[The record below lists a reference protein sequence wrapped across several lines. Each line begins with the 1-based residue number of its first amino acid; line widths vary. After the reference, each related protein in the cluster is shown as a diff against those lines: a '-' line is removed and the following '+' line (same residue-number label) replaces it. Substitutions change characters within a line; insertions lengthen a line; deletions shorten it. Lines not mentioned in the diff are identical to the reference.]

1 VGKHAKIGPNLVR
14 ELDGAVR
21 GARLGA
27 LFDRVFGQNESQTP
41 EATVDGSE
49 EMGRSRGMTGP
60 TIGVLVGT
68 RPATK
73 GVIEG
78 MRRSSRAL
86 VWIMME
92 EAQAAHMNRGHSFD
106 EDTDNEAVSIEAT
119 PSSSPESSLSD
130 ETPSASDSAA
140 ESASTTAAA
149 PDPTSPHAAS
159 LSHAIPDSNSNG
171 RVKQILWNQAARN
184 LGLEDVNVV
193 SRYDASGQE
202 EVVLMRGG
210 RVWGGS

>member
-1 VGKHAKIGPNLVR
+1 MR

-27 LFDRVFGQNESQTP
+27 LFDRVFAQTQT
-41 EATVDGSE
+41 ETSGAAVDSE
-49 EMGRSRGMTGP
+49 EMERTKAMTGP

-78 MRRSSRAL
+78 MRRSARAL

-92 EAQAAHMNRGHSFD
+92 EVPSAPNRGHSCD
-106 EDTDNEAVSIEAT
+106 EDADNEVVTKEGT
-119 PSSSPESSLSD
+119 PSPESCLGNT
-130 ETPSASDSAA
+130 TPPASESAIESDS
-140 ESASTTAAA
+140 TTEA
-149 PDPTSPHAAS
+149 DPAAS
-159 LSHAIPDSNSNG
+159 HDASPSQAIPNSEPHG
-171 RVKQILWNQAARN
+171 RIKQILWNQAARN

-193 SRYDASGQE
+193 SRYDASGRE